1 MYVSPHDP
9 KYGRKIDD
17 CQLTTGWHSM
27 IRGFELRDGLDVRY
41 DPMSYDAGPLDAP
54 TFICGGGMR
63 KSGKVYN
70 FKPISSVSIRCL

>member
-1 MYVSPHDP
+1 MFVSPNDP
-9 KYGRKIDD
+9 KYGRKIED

-27 IRGFELRDGLDVRY
+27 VRGFELRDGLDVRH

-54 TFICGGGMR
+54 MFISGGGMR

-70 FKPISSVSIRCL
+70 FQPIPVVSIRCL

>member
-1 MYVSPHDP
+1 MFVSPNDP
-9 KYGRKIDD
+9 EYGRPIED

-63 KSGKVYN
+63 KSGEVCN
-70 FKPISSVSIRCL
+70 FKPTSITSIRSL

>member
-9 KYGRKIDD
+9 KYGREIND

-27 IRGFELRDGLDVRY
+27 VRGFELCDGLDVRY

-54 TFICGGGMR
+54 MFISGGGMR
-63 KSGKVYN
+63 KSGKVCD
-70 FKPISSVSIRCL
+70 FQPIPIVSIRHF